1 VATYFN
7 DCSSVTGWS
16 ERIKTG
22 RGWASSGGS
31 IEIAGAGATD
41 WTYLTLDEVEDSNHA
56 AVEILAKYT
65 TPSSLSSARYPLVV
79 RGAGTDE
86 SATGYSVRVSS
97 SSIRIYS
104 CNASDTP
111 VQVATAA
118 FTFNTS
124 TTYWIRFRANSTSLK
139 ARVWADGGGE
149 PGTWDLDVIDS
160 TISAA
165 GWNGLSD
172 YATTS
177 NGGTVDQIGFGTNGD
192 TAPSSAGGGATG
204 SFAVTE
210 SGSDTP
216 SFAGD
221 VIVSGSFAVSESG
234 ADTPSFAGLT
244 KVSGS
249 FALTES
255 GADTA
260 LFEGFLP
267 VEGIPTLT
275 NATVTAVT
283 RTAATPRVTVTFA

>member
-1 VATYFN
+1 MAQFASDSFSGTDGTLLSTYSAN
-7 DCSSVTGWS
+7 WVKHSSS
-16 ERIKTG
+16 
-22 RGWASSGGS
+22 
-31 IEIAGAGATD
+31 
-41 WTYLTLDEVEDSNHA
+41 
-56 AVEILAKYT
+56 
-65 TPSSLSSARYPLVV
+65 
-79 RGAGTDE
+79 GAGTLLIYSDRARKNEGGDE
-86 SATGYSVRVSS
+86 ALYYHSGTPGGADYSVTSIITCVSS
-97 SSIRIYS
+97 ASGNPGVCGRI
-104 CNASDTP
+104 N
-111 VQVATAA
+111 TAA
-118 FTFNTS
+118 NTFYMARYDTASGGWQLYKRVTGTFTQLGSTS
-124 TTYWIRFRANSTSLK
+124 TQTFASGSKEIKLK
-139 ARVWADGGGE
+139 MVGSAIELFKEGGG
-149 PGTWDLDVIDS
+149 S
-160 TISAA
+160 ATISATDSAITAA
-165 GWNGLSD
+165 GKAGLRASAAATD
-172 YATTS
+172 TTS
-177 NGGTVDQIGFGTNGD
+177 YHFENF
-192 TAPSSAGGGATG
+192 SADDISGGATG